1 MASVRPDAGHARR
14 GRPSEERVT
23 VPPCLSRRSLLISG
37 GAGLGVLGLA
47 GCAAGADVP
56 ELTGVASGDVL
67 VPLADVPREGA
78 YEVSLD
84 GRRVLVT
91 RPAEGTVLAF
101 DAECP
106 HQGCSVRSTDD
117 GLVCP
122 CHASAFDPA
131 TGDVL
136 QGPATSPLTAIAV
149 EVRGDDVVL
158 A

>member
-1 MASVRPDAGHARR
+1 MRPDH
-14 GRPSEERVT
+14 
-23 VPPCLSRRSLLISG
+23 PCLSRRTLLLAG
-37 GAGLGVLGLA
+37 GAGLGALGLA
-47 GCAAGADVP
+47 GCAAGVDVP
-56 ELTGVASGDVL
+56 VRAGDVL

-84 GRRVLVT
+84 GRRVLLA
-91 RPAEGTVLAF
+91 RPAEGAVVAF

-106 HQGCSVRSTDD
+106 HQGCSVRAADA

-122 CHASAFDPA
+122 CHGSAFDPA
-131 TGDVL
+131 TGAVL
-136 QGPATSPLTAIAV
+136 QGPATSPLTAVAV

>member
-1 MASVRPDAGHARR
+1 
-14 GRPSEERVT
+14 
-23 VPPCLSRRSLLISG
+23 VP
-37 GAGLGVLGLA
+37 A
-47 GCAAGADVP
+47 
-56 ELTGVASGDVL
+56 LTGVGGGDVL

-78 YEVSLD
+78 VELSLD

-91 RPAEGTVLAF
+91 QPAEGAVVAF
-101 DAECP
+101 HAECP
-106 HQGCSVRSTDD
+106 HQGCSVRSTDA

-122 CHASAFDPA
+122 CHDSAFDPA
-131 TGDVL
+131 TGEVL

>member
-1 MASVRPDAGHARR
+1 
-14 GRPSEERVT
+14 VT
-23 VPPCLSRRSLLISG
+23 VPPCLSRRTVLLAG
-37 GAGLGVLGLA
+37 GAGLGALGLA
-47 GCAAGADVP
+47 GCGGGPDVP
-56 ELTGVASGDVL
+56 EVTGAAAGDVL
-67 VPLADVPREGA
+67 VPLADVPRDGA
-78 YEVSLD
+78 YELTLD

-91 RPAEGTVLAF
+91 QNAEGAVTAY

-106 HQGCSVRSTDD
+106 HQGCTVRSTDD

-122 CHASAFDPA
+122 CHGSAFDPA

-136 QGPATSPLTAIAV
+136 EGPATSPLTPVAV

>member
-1 MASVRPDAGHARR
+1 
-14 GRPSEERVT
+14 VT
-23 VPPCLSRRSLLISG
+23 VRPCLSRRTLLLAG
-37 GAGLGVLGLA
+37 GAGVGALGLA
-47 GCAAGADVP
+47 GCTAGAEVP
-56 ELTGVASGDVL
+56 ALTGVGSGDVL

-78 YEVSLD
+78 VELSLD

-91 RPAEGTVLAF
+91 QPAEGTVVAF

-106 HQGCSVRSTDD
+106 HQGCSVRSTDV

-122 CHASAFDPA
+122 CHDSAFDPA
-131 TGDVL
+131 TGEVL